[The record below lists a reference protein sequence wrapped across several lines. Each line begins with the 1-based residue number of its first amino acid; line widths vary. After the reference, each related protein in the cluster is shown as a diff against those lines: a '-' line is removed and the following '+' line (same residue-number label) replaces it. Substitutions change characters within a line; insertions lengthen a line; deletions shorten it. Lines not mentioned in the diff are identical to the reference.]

1 MSVDISAHHLMSAGF
16 TDSIAHLL
24 RSTDDPPGLLILE
37 ITESTF
43 LQDSERA
50 LLVLNDLKDL
60 GIKLALDD
68 FGIGYSSLSY
78 LKRFPVDIIKID
90 RSFIADLDH
99 NAASHTIVDA
109 VVGLAHGL
117 AMTVVAEGVETEEQL
132 DRITGI
138 GCDKCQGLFL
148 ARPTPVEGIPAL
160 IGPTREPVAVSR

>member
-1 MSVDISAHHLMSAGF
+1 MSAGF

-78 LKRFPVDIIKID
+78 LKRFPVDTIK
-90 RSFIADLDH
+90 L
-99 NAASHTIVDA
+99 
-109 VVGLAHGL
+109 L
-117 AMTVVAEGVETEEQL
+117 
-132 DRITGI
+132 
-138 GCDKCQGLFL
+138 
-148 ARPTPVEGIPAL
+148 P
-160 IGPTREPVAVSR
+160 